1 MPGSLPNGSRI
12 LRMKAVRIAAPGGAD
27 VLRYEDVP
35 RPEPKEGEALVK
47 IEATGVNFIDVYY
60 RTGAYKGAFPLT
72 LGVEGAGTVAAFGPK
87 VSGLRV
93 GDRVAS
99 VNFTGS
105 YAEYALA
112 PAEKLVPIPKEISF
126 SQAAAAMLQGMTAQY
141 LAVSTYPLKSGDMCL
156 VHAAAG
162 GVGQL
167 LCQVAKLRG
176 AFVIGTAGGQQKTSI
191 AVKAGAD
198 EVIDYK
204 AQDFETEVKRLTGG
218 KGVHVVYDSVGK
230 ATFEKGL
237 NCIAR
242 RGMMV
247 LFGQSS
253 GPVGPIDPQVLNAKG
268 SIYLTRPTIFHYV
281 ALRDELVQRS
291 EQVLGWVRDGVVKLT
306 IFREMPLADAGQA
319 HRLLEGRQTSGK
331 LLLIP

>member
-1 MPGSLPNGSRI
+1 
-12 LRMKAVRIAAPGGAD
+12 MKAVRIPAPGGAET
-27 VLRYEDVP
+27 LRYEEVP

-47 IEATGVNFIDVYY
+47 VEAAGVNFLDVYH

-72 LGVEGAGTVAAFGPK
+72 LGVEGAGTVAALGTG
-87 VSGLRV
+87 VRGLRV

-99 VNFTGS
+99 VGLTGS
-105 YAEYALA
+105 YAEFAVA
-112 PAEKLVPIPKEISF
+112 PAEKLVTIPDRVSF

-141 LAVSTYPLKSGDMCL
+141 LATSTYPLKTGDNCL

-167 LCQVAKLRG
+167 LCQVAKMRG
-176 AFVIGTAGGQQKTSI
+176 AFVIATAGGQEKTGI
-191 AVKAGAD
+191 ALQSGAD

-204 AQDFETEVKRLTGG
+204 TRDFEADVRKITGG
-218 KGVHVVYDSVGK
+218 RGVRVVYDSVGK
-230 ATFEKGL
+230 STFEKGL
-237 NCIAR
+237 NCLAR

-253 GPVGPIDPQVLNAKG
+253 GAVGPLDPQVLNQKG
-268 SIYLTRPTIFHYV
+268 SIYLTRPTLFHYV
-281 ALRDELVQRS
+281 ALREELVERS
-291 EQVLGWVRDGVVKLT
+291 EQVLGWVRDGALRLS
-306 IFREMPLADAGQA
+306 IFREMPLSEAAEA

>member
-1 MPGSLPNGSRI
+1 
-12 LRMKAVRIAAPGGAD
+12 MKAVRIAQPGGTEE
-27 VLRYEDVP
+27 LRYEEVP
-35 RPEPKEGEALVK
+35 KPEPKEGEALVK
-47 IEATGVNFIDVYY
+47 VEAAGVNFIDVYY

-72 LGVEGAGTVAAFGPK
+72 LGVEGAGTVAALGAGAH
-87 VSGLRV
+87 GLRV

-99 VNFTGS
+99 VGMTGA

-112 PAEKLVPIPKEISF
+112 PAEKLVPIPDAVSF

-141 LAVSTYPLKSGDMCL
+141 LAYSTYPLASGDTCL

-162 GVGQL
+162 GVGRL
-167 LCQVAKLRG
+167 LCQVAKMRG
-176 AFVIGTAGGQQKTSI
+176 AFVIGTAGGQEKTGI
-191 AVKAGAD
+191 AVQAGAD

-204 AQDFETEVKRLTGG
+204 AQDFETEVKRITGG
-218 KGVHVVYDSVGK
+218 KGVRVVYDSVGK

-237 NCIAR
+237 NCLER

-253 GPVGPIDPQVLNAKG
+253 GAPGPIDPQVLNTKG
-268 SIYLTRPTIFHYV
+268 SLYLTRPTLFHHV
-281 ALRDELVQRS
+281 ALREELVSRS
-291 EQVLGWVRDGVVKLT
+291 EQVLGWVRDGLLKLS
-306 IFREMPLADAGQA
+306 IFRELPLSEAAQA
-319 HRLLEGRQTSGK
+319 HDLLESRQTSGK